1 MKNNKALLTFILAST
16 LFSCVPNNSEGSS
29 FALSQSQSTIPL
41 SSATTTSEQSSESR
55 SSPETSLSSE
65 RSSPETSHSSLA
77 SSSVSSRSSES
88 SSLNSLDP
96 EDCFAV
102 SIYQYYKEADYM
114 HKQGEIRLDLV
125 IQVEKGQPLYSTTDE
140 HRAIKN
146 RLSPDYFP
154 RGDGYWY
161 TVSFFCDQECTTF
174 YLSGTPILSDS
185 SLYYYCG
192 G

>member
-29 FALSQSQSTIPL
+29 FALSQCQSTIPL

-65 RSSPETSHSSLA
+65 RSSPEVSHSSLA